1 MEIAA
6 KKFLKFPLVLLAF
19 VGLVFSLSCAF
30 NHPEASAHSDHPEAG
45 TFLIQGSETCCG
57 TNTNL
62 SQHHKPLNGE
72 YLTLPR
78 DAHRNFLDLLVLSF
92 VAISIVF
99 GRRFLDDI
107 SSRLSTLQKLYI
119 RDNPHIPLFNHLI
132 LAFSRGILNPKKYN
146 LAFSN

>member
-1 MEIAA
+1 MKIAA

-30 NHPEASAHSDHPEAG
+30 NHPEVSAHSELPKTE

-57 TNTNL
+57 TNL
-62 SQHHKPLNGE
+62 SQHRKSLNGE

-78 DAHRNFLDLLVLSF
+78 DAHRNFFDLLVLSF
-92 VAISIVF
+92 VTLSIVF
-99 GRRFLDDI
+99 GRHLLDDI
-107 SSRLSTLQKLYI
+107 GRRLSTLQKLYI
-119 RDNPHIPLFNHLI
+119 RDNPHMPLFNHLI